1 LALAALIAA
10 YHDSKEA
17 GYLRATLPLGGRT
30 LLERQARLAFAAGAR
45 RLVVLVERLPTELI
59 GAMDRLRREGIQL
72 VVARNANEAAEAVD
86 AADRLLIIGDGF
98 LGEEQQLTRLAGAG
112 KPAVLTVPDAG
123 FDDRFERI
131 DAASRWA
138 GAAVTSGAALRDTA
152 AMLRDWDLQ
161 STLLR
166 RLVQTGADLLP
177 LGADAG
183 DVTIIDKAAD
193 LREIQRRAL
202 DRPAS
207 GRGAW
212 ISRYLLGPVERA
224 ATRSLMGYAVT
235 PAALGGVAMV
245 LSAFGAAAFA
255 ADFLWLGLAL
265 LLLSTPLDGIADRLA
280 RLRMDDGVG
289 HSWWSHILPALA
301 GAALVALGY
310 SLAEENGWGCVILAL
325 NAVAFLLA
333 ERFEVEG
340 KDVPGML
347 FLAERRNMIWLILPF
362 AAFGYWAYGLAALF
376 VYAAA
381 SFFWAQRQVHR
392 TRQD

>member
-1 LALAALIAA
+1 LALAALIGA
-10 YHDSKEA
+10 YHESTEA

-45 RLVVLVERLPTELI
+45 RMVVLVERLPAELI
-59 GAMDRLRREGIQL
+59 GAMDRLRREGLQIT
-72 VVARNANEAAEAVD
+72 VARNANEAAEAVD

-98 LGEEQQLTRLAGAG
+98 LGEGEQLVRLAGAG
-112 KPAVLTVPDAG
+112 RPSVLTVPDAG
-123 FDDRFERI
+123 FDERFERI
-131 DAASRWA
+131 DSSSRWA

-166 RLVQTGADLLP
+166 RMVQGGADRLP
-177 LGADAG
+177 LGAEAG
-183 DVTIIDKAAD
+183 DVMIVDKAAD

-202 DRPAS
+202 DRPSS

-212 ISRYLLGPVERA
+212 ISRYLLGPLERA
-224 ATRSLMGYAVT
+224 ATRALLPYAVT
-235 PAALGGVAMV
+235 PAALGGTTMA
-245 LSAFGAAAFA
+245 LNAFAAAAFA

-265 LLLSTPLDGIADRLA
+265 MLLSTPLDGIADRMA
-280 RLRMDDGVG
+280 RLRMEDGTG

-301 GAALVALGY
+301 GAALIALGY
-310 SLAEENGWGCVILAL
+310 SLAEANGWGCIVLAL
-325 NAVAFLLA
+325 TAVAFLMA

-340 KDVPGML
+340 RDVRGLL
-347 FLAERRNMIWLILPF
+347 FLAERKNMVWLMLPF
-362 AAFGYWAYGLAALF
+362 AAFGFWVPGLAALF
-376 VYAAA
+376 AYAAA

-392 TRQD
+392 ARLD

>member
-1 LALAALIAA
+1 MALAALIAA

-30 LLERQARLAFAAGAR
+30 LLERQARLALAAGAR
-45 RLVVLVERLPTELI
+45 RVVVLVERLPAELLAAI
-59 GAMDRLRREGIQL
+59 DRLRREGLQL
-72 VVARNANEAAEAVD
+72 TVARNANEAAEAVD
-86 AADRLLIIGDGF
+86 AADRLLLIGDGF
-98 LGEEQQLTRLAGAG
+98 LGEGEQLARLAAAPG
-112 KPAVLTVPDAG
+112 PAVLTVPDSG

-131 DAASRWA
+131 DSAARWA
-138 GAAVTSGAALRDTA
+138 GAAVTSGAVLRDTA
-152 AMLRDWDLQ
+152 ALLRDWDLQ

-166 RLVQTGADLLP
+166 RLLQTGADRLP
-177 LGADAG
+177 LGSDAG
-183 DVTIIDKAAD
+183 DVMIVEKAAD

-212 ISRYLLGPVERA
+212 VSRYLLGPLERA
-224 ATRSLMGYAVT
+224 ATRALMPYAAT

-245 LSAFGAAAFA
+245 LTAFGAAAFA
-255 ADFLWLGLAL
+255 ANFLWLGLSL
-265 LLLSTPLDGIADRLA
+265 MLLSTPLDGIADRLA
-280 RLRMDDGVG
+280 RLRLEDGTG

-310 SLAEENGWGCVILAL
+310 TLAEENGWGCVILAL
-325 NAVAFLLA
+325 TAVAFLFA

-340 KDVPGML
+340 RDVPGLL
-347 FLAERRNMIWLILPF
+347 FLAERKNMIWLMLPF
-362 AAFGYWAYGLAALF
+362 AALGFWVAGLALLF
-376 VYAAA
+376 AYAAG

-392 TRQD
+392 ALNA